1 MIPLRAGRWVVSLGA
16 ATAMAVTLI
25 GSRAAVAGASTI
37 AGAPAGLKVT
47 ASTAAP
53 AIAISTATSRKGI
66 LPPKNPSRS
75 LAPHPA
81 FPYWTRCDWGNDGA
95 RCNSTVRKAIGHAR
109 KVLEKMSGMVFSL
122 SAYEKL
128 TADEQLFV
136 TVNLERTERGLRP
149 AVVLTKSLDKVAQV
163 GARADDDPPLGEVPH
178 TLPGGGHPA
187 DIGGNWA
194 GGWGNALGADYGWMY
209 DDGPGSSIGDCTSTN
224 KSGCWGHRDNILG
237 HFASSAICGGAHS
250 ELAMGAGHV
259 TKGKAYG
266 DSETEILVGVCG
278 AVPTDTVLTWTRA
291 KALLHIR

>member
-1 MIPLRAGRWVVSLGA
+1 MSLGS
-16 ATAMAVTLI
+16 ATAMAVTLV
-25 GSRAAVAGASTI
+25 GSGASAAGASVI
-37 AGAPAGLKVT
+37 AGGPVGAVPA
-47 ASTAAP
+47 ASSAAASSAAAP
-53 AIAISTATSRKGI
+53 AIAISTATAHEGI

-75 LAPHPA
+75 LAPRPA
-81 FPYWTRCDWGNDGA
+81 FPYWTRCDWGNDGS
-95 RCNSTVRKAIGHAR
+95 RCNATVLRAIARGR

-149 AVVLTKSLDKVAQV
+149 AVVLTKSLDKVAQL
-163 GARADDDPPLGEVPH
+163 GANADDDPPLGDVPH

-187 DIGGNWA
+187 GIGGNWA

-209 DDGPGSSIGDCTSTN
+209 DDGPGSSNGDCTTTD

-237 HFASSAICGGAHS
+237 HFASSASCGGARS

-266 DSETEILVGVCG
+266 DSEAQVLVGVCG
-278 AVPTDTVLTWTRA
+278 PVPTDTVLTWTRA
-291 KALLHIR
+291 KVLLHIK